1 MLRLIS
7 LLASAAALAVAFLI
21 PGSASAV
28 GMDGCPPGFAPITM
42 NDAFFQFGTFH
53 GAPDPNGDGF
63 VCVKITGS
71 GKPVFVD
78 NNVPDPIA
86 EGVTDAGST
95 VLVDTATGDILS
107 G

>member
-7 LLASAAALAVAFLI
+7 LLAIAAALAVAFLI

-28 GMDGCPPGFAPITM
+28 VTNGCPPGFVLITV
-42 NDAFFQFGTFH
+42 DQAFFLGPFVGP
-53 GAPDPNGDGF
+53 ADKNGDSF
-63 VCVKITGS
+63 VCFKETPSGQKIAI
-71 GKPVFVD
+71 D

-86 EGVTDAGST
+86 EGVTDAGSST
-95 VLVDTATGDILS
+95 LVDTATGEVLS

>member
-7 LLASAAALAVAFLI
+7 LLAIAAALAVAFLI

-28 GMDGCPPGFAPITM
+28 VTNGCPPGFVPITM
-42 NDAFFQFGTFH
+42 EEAFFQFGTFH

-63 VCVKITGS
+63 VCVKVTPS
-71 GKPVFVD
+71 GKAVFVD

-86 EGVTDAGST
+86 EGVTDTGST
-95 VLVDTATGDILS
+95 VPVDTVTGDILS